1 MDRTE
6 WRRARRVLGFLPK
19 EKDLLVR
26 NSARGLRRGEDFLEL
41 QS

>member
-1 MDRTE
+1 VEESKRG
-6 WRRARRVLGFLPK
+6 LGFLPK
-19 EKDLLVR
+19 EKDSLVC

>member
-1 MDRTE
+1 VIE
-6 WRRARRVLGFLPK
+6 LSGGESKKGLGFLPK
-19 EKDLLVR
+19 EKDSLVR

>member
-1 MDRTE
+1 VEESKRS
-6 WRRARRVLGFLPK
+6 AGVSSK
-19 EKDLLVR
+19 EIISLVR